1 MKQRESA
8 VLVVSD
14 VHVGKKTPSYDMR
27 VAQKVLDEV
36 AKRIVRIAELVQDG
50 YRWDEVVICFLGDV
64 LDGSEIFP
72 GQATVQDIPNVLA
85 QATVAARLF
94 LPIVEASLAV
104 APIVRLV
111 GVAGNHGRAGK
122 NAAEAANWDIVCYQQ
137 LEALVKAKWGKRVFC
152 DFNAPT
158 VDEQGILKETSLFWL
173 KLVQIRNHWFLL
185 HHGHRARTVLGVPF
199 YSVRT
204 RALTWRSAFK
214 ERWRV
219 LMHGHFHQFG
229 RMDFND
235 IIVLLNGTAVQHDT
249 WALENFGLQG
259 INRWWLFGVS
269 DKYPITWSF
278 GLDLEVRSN
287 GKVAVHQ

>member
-1 MKQRESA
+1 VEKDEENDNFPCDLPSEDERASSQTGSRYRLWQVRAGSCGKAEATTNATKETVGMKQRESA

-137 LEALVKAKWGKRVFC
+137 R
-152 DFNAPT
+152 
-158 VDEQGILKETSLFWL
+158 
-173 KLVQIRNHWFLL
+173 
-185 HHGHRARTVLGVPF
+185 
-199 YSVRT
+199 
-204 RALTWRSAFK
+204 
-214 ERWRV
+214 
-219 LMHGHFHQFG
+219 LMST
-229 RMDFND
+229 
-235 IIVLLNGTAVQHDT
+235 L
-249 WALENFGLQG
+249 
-259 INRWWLFGVS
+259 S
-269 DKYPITWSF
+269 P
-278 GLDLEVRSN
+278 
-287 GKVAVHQ
+287 